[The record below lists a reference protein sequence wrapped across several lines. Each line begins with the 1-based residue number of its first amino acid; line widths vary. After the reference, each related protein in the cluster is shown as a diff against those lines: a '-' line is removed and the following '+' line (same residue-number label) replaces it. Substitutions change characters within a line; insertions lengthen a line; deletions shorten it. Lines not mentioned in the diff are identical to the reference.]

1 MSLSQFLLIFRSRYR
16 WFVITLLL
24 TVITTAIVSS
34 LLPKNYTATA
44 TMLINYKGADPVT
57 GMALPAQLMPGY
69 MATQVDIISSK
80 NVARKVIDEL
90 KLVESPSVQESFR
103 EATEGQG
110 DIKDWLSDLLIKKL
124 EVLPSRQSSLI
135 NISFSGIN
143 PQFAAVIANAFA
155 DVYMK
160 TSVQLKVEPARQ
172 AAVYFTEQV
181 KELRDDLEKAQKRLS
196 DYQYENAIVSV
207 DERLDVERARL
218 NELSTQ
224 LVVAQAQTMEA
235 QSRERNASGSGAY
248 QSPDVASNPIIQS
261 LKTEIARAESRF
273 ADISQKFDRNHPQY
287 QGARAEIDNLRSE
300 LDRQIRSVSVNVA
313 SNSKILQQREAEIRA
328 TLNEQKAKV
337 LELNRDRDALA
348 VLTREVNNA
357 QQAYDVITQRY
368 NQTNIEGQSNQSDI
382 VLLNPAVPP
391 LAESSP
397 KILLNIIISVFL
409 GGGLGIGFALLAEML
424 DRRVRSNDDLVEILN
439 SPVLGIV
446 SRGAFPARNRL
457 SRLFLKDNSSSF
469 KRVGVK

>member
-1 MSLSQFLLIFRSRYR
+1 M
-16 WFVITLLL
+16 
-24 TVITTAIVSS
+24 
-34 LLPKNYTATA
+34 
-44 TMLINYKGADPVT
+44 
-57 GMALPAQLMPGY
+57 
-69 MATQVDIISSK
+69 
-80 NVARKVIDEL
+80 
-90 KLVESPSVQESFR
+90 
-103 EATEGQG
+103 
-110 DIKDWLSDLLIKKL
+110 
-124 EVLPSRQSSLI
+124 
-135 NISFSGIN
+135 
-143 PQFAAVIANAFA
+143 
-155 DVYMK
+155 
-160 TSVQLKVEPARQ
+160 
-172 AAVYFTEQV
+172 
-181 KELRDDLEKAQKRLS
+181 RDDLEKAQKRLS

-328 TLNEQKAKV
+328 ALNEQKAKV

-391 LAESSP
+391 LTESSP

-409 GGGLGIGFALLAEML
+409 GGALGIGFALLAEML

-439 SPVLGIV
+439 SPVLGVV
-446 SRGAFPARNRL
+446 SRGTFPTRNRL
-457 SRLFLKDNSSSF
+457 SRLFLKDNSSGF
-469 KRVGVK
+469 KRVGG

>member
-1 MSLSQFLLIFRSRYR
+1 MSLSQFLLILRSRYR

-110 DIKDWLSDLLIKKL
+110 DIKDWLSGLLIKKL

-328 TLNEQKAKV
+328 ALNEQKAKV

-391 LAESSP
+391 LTESSP

-409 GGGLGIGFALLAEML
+409 GGALGIGFALLAEML

-439 SPVLGIV
+439 SPVLGVV
-446 SRGAFPARNRL
+446 SRGTFPTRNRL
-457 SRLFLKDNSSSF
+457 SRLFLKDNSSGF
-469 KRVGVK
+469 KRVGG